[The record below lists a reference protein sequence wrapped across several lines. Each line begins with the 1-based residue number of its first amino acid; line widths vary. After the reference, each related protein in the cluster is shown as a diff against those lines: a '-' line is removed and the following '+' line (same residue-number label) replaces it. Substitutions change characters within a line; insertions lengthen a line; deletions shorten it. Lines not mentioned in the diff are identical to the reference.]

1 MSSMTKSKWH
11 IMGFSHRHGKIVD
24 EAAVMKEKG
33 IASRI
38 KHAENV
44 KKGNM
49 TRECRSITSE
59 MLLPHWRCQCGGRSL
74 AKSHGLYKA

>member
-1 MSSMTKSKWH
+1 MTKSKWH

-44 KKGNM
+44 KKGNI
-49 TRECRSITSE
+49 TRE
-59 MLLPHWRCQCGGRSL
+59 
-74 AKSHGLYKA
+74 